1 MGSDGAGELVRL
13 SHEIMEAI
21 RTRNR
26 TALHDV
32 LLPDFAQIDER
43 GQRQG
48 KEAFIAAVEAE
59 AFQVEQLRFET
70 LSSSTDS
77 VAVVCGVQWA
87 QVRIPG
93 ANRVEGR
100 TAFSMYQHGETGW
113 RLRVAT
119 SAGGRHPKRLKRIM
133 PNRRGF

>member
-13 SHEIMEAI
+13 SHEILEAI

-26 TALHDV
+26 KALDDV

-43 GQRQG
+43 GQRHG
-48 KEAFIAAVEAE
+48 KEAFIAAVEGGE
-59 AFQVEQLRFET
+59 FQVEQLRFET
-70 LSSSTDS
+70 LSVEHFDG

-87 QVRIPG
+87 QVRMPG
-93 ANRVEGR
+93 GERVEGR
-100 TAFSMYQHGETGW
+100 TAFSDVFVHGETGW

-119 SAGGRHPKRLKRIM
+119 SAELAGVPSV
-133 PNRRGF
+133 

>member
-13 SHEIMEAI
+13 SHEIMDAI

-26 TALHDV
+26 KALEDV

-48 KEAFIAAVEAE
+48 KDAFIAAVEAGE
-59 AFQVEQLRFET
+59 FQIEQLRFET
-70 LSSSTDS
+70 LSVEQVGG

-87 QVRIPG
+87 QVRMPAG
-93 ANRVEGR
+93 EAVDGR
-100 TAFSMYQHGETGW
+100 TAFTDVFVHGETGW

-119 SAGGRHPKRLKRIM
+119 SAELADVRSA
-133 PNRRGF
+133 